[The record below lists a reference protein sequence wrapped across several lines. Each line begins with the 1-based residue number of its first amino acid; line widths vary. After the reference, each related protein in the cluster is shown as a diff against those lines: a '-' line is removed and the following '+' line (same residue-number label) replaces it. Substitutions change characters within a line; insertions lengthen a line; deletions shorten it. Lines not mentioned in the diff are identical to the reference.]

1 MDSKKILAKSSP
13 DETIFEHS
21 VKTLNIA
28 EDLLNKTGVVDECLH
43 DITLIAATL
52 HDIGKCTEDFQRH
65 IIMNEKANLAHNVI
79 SFKIVDEFVS
89 IEDKDIASPIGIG
102 VGYAKDVVMKSIL
115 HHHPIPVD
123 IDKYNTELSEMDCI
137 TDEDI
142 NNANS
147 IIDTII
153 ETLNPKLKIYKISKR
168 KELFKIPSKE
178 YSYFKNLT
186 NSFFNS
192 LVNVSNGIVRFA
204 DILASGGGEIESY
217 TDFTFDSSSLELKKP
232 EGYDDRF
239 FKHLEYADKMTKD
252 QIFELF
258 GPTGFGKTM
267 IYVLWLLKQ
276 NKKVCCVSPTNEIAI
291 SNYNSVMKE
300 LKALGLDKIVK
311 VGLLLT
317 NEWKSGEELKD
328 KNDIVI
334 TNIDNY
340 TRPLFKCDERKPM
353 CFNFNNS
360 NVVFDEYQQYAT
372 KPALEAIFKIALLG
386 RYLCTNSKTIL
397 TSATPNKYLYEDIK
411 LPKGK
416 IDVKKIT
423 VDYTKYGEKKYKCEF
438 RQFNPDKDTENFLMV
453 VNSVKT
459 SQNMCKSG
467 WINYHTLFTKKDK
480 EEKRELL
487 NKTHGK
493 ESSIDDR
500 KIPVVSTN
508 IISTGIDISFK
519 KVILCGLPMEETTQ
533 LAGRCNRWNEYPDGG
548 ILVFSKQIES
558 RSEDDAINAKYNTIL
573 RNKEYDMLKE
583 KIGDRTITL
592 NELYSIVEEIK
603 NDEEYDKLF
612 KAYMKE
618 CDRESCKNLSKMEY
632 TYSGEKIDSD
642 EVIISDKHTIRTT
655 ESERENEVSIFVT
668 VPGCDGYIQKNY
680 MNKNTLHKEHLDYMY
695 HYIRDKKLYKKYG
708 NHERL
713 YTSGGTMSLNDKYIK
728 LAKHSSTPYILNPK
742 QYIYTKEKGLQKL
755 SKK

>member
-1 MDSKKILAKSSP
+1 MDTKKILAKSSP

-21 VKTLNIA
+21 VKTLNIT
-28 EDLLNKTGVVDECLH
+28 EDLLNKTGVKDDCLH
-43 DITLIAATL
+43 DITLIATTL
-52 HDIGKCTEDFQRH
+52 HDIGKCTNDFQRH
-65 IIMNEKANLAHNVI
+65 IIMDEKASLAHNVI
-79 SFKIVDEFVS
+79 SFKIVDELIS
-89 IEDKDIASPIGIG
+89 IEERDDTTSFGIG
-102 VGYAKDVVMKSIL
+102 TTYAKEVVMKSIL

-153 ETLNPKLKIYKISKR
+153 ETLNPKLKLYKISK
-168 KELFKIPSKE
+168 KEELFKIPSKD
-178 YSYFKNLT
+178 YSYFKDIT
-186 NSFFNS
+186 NPFFNS
-192 LVNVSNGIVRFA
+192 LVNVSNGVVRFA

-232 EGYDDRF
+232 DGYDDRF
-239 FKHLEYADKMTKD
+239 FKHLDYAEEMTKD

-258 GPTGFGKTM
+258 APTGFGKTM

-300 LKALGLDKIVK
+300 LKSLGLDKIVK

-317 NEWKSGEELKD
+317 NEWKNGEELKD

-353 CFNFNNS
+353 CFNFNNC
-360 NVVFDEYQQYAT
+360 NVVFDEYQQYAA
-372 KPALEAIFKIALLG
+372 KPALEAIFRIALLG
-386 RYLCTNSKTIL
+386 RILCTNSKTIL
-397 TSATPNKYLYEDIK
+397 TSATPNKYLY
-411 LPKGK
+411 KG
-416 IDVKKIT
+416 IGVKKIA
-423 VDYTKYGEKKYKCEF
+423 VDYTKYGERKYKCEF

-459 SQNMCKSG
+459 SQNMCKSD

-493 ESSIDDR
+493 ESPMESR

-508 IISTGIDISFK
+508 IISTGIDISFE
-519 KVILCGLPMEETTQ
+519 KVIFCGLPMEEIIQ
-533 LAGRCNRWNEYPDGG
+533 LAGRCNRWDEYSDGG
-548 ILVFSKQIES
+548 ILIFSKQIEN
-558 RSEDDAINAKYNTIL
+558 RSEDDAINAKYDNFL
-573 RNKEYDMLKE
+573 RNKEYEMLKE
-583 KIGDRTITL
+583 KIGNRTITL
-592 NELYSIVEEIK
+592 SELYSIVEEIK
-603 NDEEYDKLF
+603 NDEEYDYLF
-612 KAYMKE
+612 KEYMKE
-618 CDRESCKNLSKMEY
+618 CDKESCKNLLKMEY
-632 TYSGEKIDSD
+632 TYSGEKMDTD
-642 EVIISDKHTIRTT
+642 EVIISNKHTIRTS
-655 ESERENEVSIFVT
+655 ESERENEISIFVT

-680 MNKNTLHKEHLDYMY
+680 VNKNTLHKEHLDYMY
-695 HYIRDKKLYKKYG
+695 NYIKKNKLFSKYG

-742 QYIYTKEKGLQKL
+742 QYIYTKEKGLQKI